1 MTRDVLGHQSS
12 LLSLTDRLDHG
23 CESGTQ
29 RRQTGEGRRGREG
42 KRARERE
49 REREEKGKPLKTV
62 EERREERGEEEE
74 RPGMAVLLAEISG
87 LAE

>member
-1 MTRDVLGHQSS
+1 M
-12 LLSLTDRLDHG
+12 
-23 CESGTQ
+23 
-29 RRQTGEGRRGREG
+29 
-42 KRARERE
+42 
-49 REREEKGKPLKTV
+49 KTV

>member
-1 MTRDVLGHQSS
+1 MFWDIRAVCYPSPTGWTMAVNQEPRE
-12 LLSLTDRLDHG
+12 DRQ
-23 CESGTQ
+23 E
-29 RRQTGEGRRGREG
+29 RAGEGEKERE
-42 KRARERE
+42 RERE